1 MQYSVV
7 RTHHGQLKLPDEA
20 QIRRPLEATWISYL
34 QYAIYAYFVCYY
46 AYWLKEIGKTLPY
59 NSERYKLRE
68 GS

>member
-34 QYAIYAYFVCYY
+34 QYAITLIE
-46 AYWLKEIGKTLPY
+46 WLKEIGKTLPY

-68 GS
+68 SS

>member
-7 RTHHGQLKLPDEA
+7 RIHHGQLKLPDEA
-20 QIRRPLEATWISYL
+20 QIRLPLEETWISYL
-34 QYAIYAYFVCYY
+34 QYAITPIE
-46 AYWLKEIGKTLPY
+46 WLKEIGKTLPY